1 MNSLERKLS
10 YEDIRFYRSIAK
22 SQLRKEK
29 ALIGEY
35 IIFLKMLELYTK
47 FSNFIKIIIARK
59 QKENASQ
66 QSSQR
71 GWLGG
76 WLWGGSQS
84 DVRNC
89 FISS

>member
-1 MNSLERKLS
+1 
-10 YEDIRFYRSIAK
+10 
-22 SQLRKEK
+22 
-29 ALIGEY
+29 
-35 IIFLKMLELYTK
+35 MLELYTK